1 MTRNP
6 LRGRPRVS
14 SRATLEDA
22 ANELF
27 LEQGYDATSITDI
40 AQRAGVSRT
49 SFFSYF
55 PTKADVLWSPID
67 EQLILLNERAL
78 NGDTLDDALDTV
90 FATGSDLSS
99 SVGLLFSDTIGAHD
113 EILASAMPRLTTLS
127 TIVARFAGKNEPLTA
142 TDRAQVY
149 ATTGR
154 LVAAWREWLATGTG
168 RASFTEIFDR
178 V

>member
-1 MTRNP
+1 M
-6 LRGRPRVS
+6 S

-67 EQLILLNERAL
+67 EQLAVLDERAVL
-78 NGDTLDDALDTV
+78 GDSLDEALDAV
-90 FATGSDLSS
+90 FATGSELSS
-99 SVGLLFSDTIGAHD
+99 SVGLLFSETIGAHD
-113 EILASAMPRLTTLS
+113 EILASAMPRLTALS
-127 TIVARFAGKNEPLTA
+127 RIVARFEGLTDPMSA
-142 TDRAQVY
+142 ADRARVY

-154 LVAAWREWLATGTG
+154 LVAAWRDWLAAGAG
-168 RASFTEIFDR
+168 RASFTEFFDR

>member
-1 MTRNP
+1 M
-6 LRGRPRVS
+6 S

-40 AQRAGVSRT
+40 ARRAGVSRT

-67 EQLILLNERAL
+67 EQL
-78 NGDTLDDALDTV
+78 TALDACAERGTTV
-90 FATGSDLSS
+90 IESLDHVLGNGTETTS
-99 SVGLLFSDTIGAHD
+99 SVGLIFSETIGAHD
-113 EILASAMPRLTTLS
+113 EIVASAMSRLTRLAQ
-127 TIVARFAGKNEPLTA
+127 IVARCEGFAEPLTSQQ
-142 TDRAQVY
+142 RAIVY

-154 LVAAWREWLATGTG
+154 IVAAWREWLSTGVG
-168 RASFTEIFDR
+168 RTTFTEIFNR
-178 V
+178 S

>member
-27 LEQGYDATSITDI
+27 LEQGYDATSISDI

-67 EQLILLNERAL
+67 QQLGLLNERAL
-78 NGDTLDDALDTV
+78 NGDSLDDGLYAV
-90 FATGSDLSS
+90 FDEGSDHSS
-99 SVGLLFSDTIGAHD
+99 SVGLLFSDMIGAND
-113 EILASAMPRLTTLS
+113 EILASAMPRLATLS
-127 TIVARFAGKNEPLTA
+127 RIVARFEGVNEPFSVA
-142 TDRAQVY
+142 DRARVY
-149 ATTGR
+149 STTGR
-154 LVAAWREWLATGTG
+154 LVAAWREWITSSPG
-168 RASFTEIFDR
+168 RASITEIFNR